1 MTATVLR
8 PRRLALLLAAA
19 LGAHAP
25 SHAQSQDAI
34 RLGEILVTAK
44 PEEIRTLDARELDK
58 RGVTDMSQI
67 ARYETLVTVPAAMSG
82 GANIW
87 DGAGN
92 TGFNIRGVEGNRI
105 GLDLDGI
112 ALPDAAPR
120 PDSSTLNSFGIG
132 RDYFDPET
140 FREVR
145 IGAGSTGA
153 DGGSA
158 GLGGKVSFVTKS
170 PSDYVSPERTVYAE
184 YKAGYHGA
192 NDARMHALTGAAQI
206 GTLQALALAVHRSGE
221 QNKSEGSVPPNPD
234 DWDSDA
240 LLAKLAWR
248 LAPGQKLGFTFDGFR
263 AQHDRRYDNKLGT
276 SYPEGAQQAS
286 ATRRNRASVE
296 HELAAG
302 PWLVES
308 RAYLQDARV
317 EDHTDAQYV
326 LSGQRYAR
334 SIDTGFFNK
343 SKGLAASATRQSG
356 ADSLAFGATVEDQ
369 ESRRPW
375 REDRTVLATGAH
387 QVTSKNRMAD
397 MDTLKLSAFVRGE
410 IVFPLGGLRAT
421 LAPGLRAE
429 YRKLEPK
436 NLENYVV
443 AVPAAARELREDSDR
458 YLSPSLG
465 LTVALSPAID
475 VYGKFTRGY
484 RLPTAAER
492 TGTYDSFS
500 YTGAGTG
507 YATLGNPNLGKERSD
522 AFELGL
528 RGQAAS
534 WLALSASAFQHR
546 YRDFIEYVAQAA
558 DPVNFPTITFG
569 LFRPENIGKARSWG
583 GELSAVAQLGKLAPA
598 LQGFSATL
606 AAGASRGTLEN
617 QRTGKKGAMNS
628 VQPYK
633 TTAGL
638 SWDDA
643 QRRGGASLSA
653 VHTRG
658 KQAQPEVASAQSQPA
673 AYFAVP
679 SVTVVDLAGY
689 WNIGKHAVL
698 NAGIYNLGDKKYWDY
713 AAARTLAA
721 GTTAA
726 TQAEIERQARPG
738 RHLAVNFKLM
748 Y

>member
-1 MTATVLR
+1 MNASVLR
-8 PRRLALLLAAA
+8 PQRLALLLAAA
-19 LGAHAP
+19 LGAHAQ
-25 SHAQSQDAI
+25 AQETT

-44 PEEIRTLDARELDK
+44 PEEIKTIDARELDK

-67 ARYETLVTVPAAMSG
+67 ARYETLVTVPAALSG
-82 GANIW
+82 GANVW

-120 PDSSTLNSFGIG
+120 PDSSTLNSFGVG

-145 IGAGSTGA
+145 IGAGSTSA
-153 DGGSA
+153 DSGSA

-170 PSDYVSPERTVYAE
+170 PSDYVSADKPGYAE

-192 NDARMHALTGAAQI
+192 NNARLHALTGAGQF
-206 GTLQALALAVHRSGE
+206 GDLQALAVAVHRSGE
-221 QNKSEGSVPPNPD
+221 QTESEGSVAPNPD
-234 DWDSDA
+234 EWNSDA

-263 AQHDRRYDNKLGT
+263 AEHERAFDNKLGA
-276 SYPEGAQQAS
+276 SYPQGAMQS
-286 ATRRNRASVE
+286 SRTRRNRISVE

-302 PWLVES
+302 PWLLES
-308 RAYLQDARV
+308 RAYVQDARV
-317 EDHTDAQYV
+317 EDHTDAAYV
-326 LSGQRYAR
+326 VGPQRYAR
-334 SIDTGFFNK
+334 SIDTAFLNK
-343 SKGLAASATRQSG
+343 SKGLAADATRQFGS
-356 ADSLAFGATVEDQ
+356 DSLAFGATVEDQ

-387 QVTSKNRMAD
+387 QVTNKNRMAD

-410 IVFPLGGLRAT
+410 YVFPLAGLRAT
-421 LAPGLRAE
+421 LTPGLRAE

-436 NLENYVV
+436 NLQSYVI
-443 AVPAAARELREDSDR
+443 AVPGAAKEIKADSDS

-465 LTVALSPAID
+465 LTVAVAPDFD

-484 RLPTAAER
+484 RMPTAAER

-500 YTGAGTG
+500 YTGAGNG
-507 YATLGNPNLGKERSD
+507 YATLGNPNLGKESSN

-528 RGQAAS
+528 RGHATR
-534 WLALSASAFQHR
+534 WLMVSASTFYNR
-546 YRDFIEYVAQAA
+546 YKDFIEYVAQPA

-569 LFRPENIGKARSWG
+569 LFRPENIGNARSWG
-583 GELSAVAQLGKLAPA
+583 GELSAVAELGKLTPA
-598 LQGFSATL
+598 LRGFSASL

-617 QRTGKKGAMNS
+617 QRTGNKAGMNS
-628 VQPYK
+628 IQPYK
-633 TTAGL
+633 TTASL
-638 SWDDA
+638 AWDDP
-643 QRRGGASLSA
+643 QKRGGASLTA
-653 VHTRG
+653 FHTRG
-658 KQAQPEVASAQSQPA
+658 KQAEPEVAAAQSQPA

-679 SVTVVDLAGY
+679 AATVVDLAGY
-689 WNIGKHAVL
+689 WKIGKHAEL

-713 AAARTLAA
+713 AAVRTLAA

-738 RHLAVNFKLM
+738 RHVAVNFKLM

>member
-1 MTATVLR
+1 MTASVLR
-8 PRRLALLLAAA
+8 PQRLALLLAAA
-19 LGAHAP
+19 LGAHAA
-25 SHAQSQDAI
+25 HAQEAP

-44 PEEIRTLDARELDK
+44 PEETKTINSRELDK

-67 ARYETLVTVPAAMSG
+67 ARYETLVSVPAALSG

-112 ALPDAAPR
+112 SLPDAAPR
-120 PDSSTLNSFGIG
+120 PDSSTLNSFGVG
-132 RDYFDPET
+132 RDYFDSET

-145 IGAGSTGA
+145 IGAGGTAA

-158 GLGGKVSFVTKS
+158 GLGGKVSFVTKA
-170 PSDYVSPERTVYAE
+170 PSDYVSAERPVYGE
-184 YKAGYHGA
+184 YKVGYQGA
-192 NDARMHALTGAAQI
+192 NNAKLNALTGAAQL
-206 GTLQALALAVHRSGE
+206 GSLQALAVAVHRSGE
-221 QNKSEGSVPPNPD
+221 QTESKGSVQPNPD
-234 DWDSDA
+234 DWSSNA

-263 AQHDRRYDNKLGT
+263 SEHEREFDNKLGT
-276 SYPEGAQQAS
+276 SYPQGAMQS
-286 ATRRNRASVE
+286 SRTRRNRVSVE

-302 PWLVES
+302 QWLVES
-308 RAYLQDARV
+308 RAYVQDARV
-317 EDHTDAQYV
+317 EDHTNAAYV
-326 LSGQRYAR
+326 VGPQRYAR
-334 SIDTGFFNK
+334 SIDTAFLNK
-343 SKGLAASATRQSG
+343 SKGLASSATRQFDTS
-356 ADSLAFGATVEDQ
+356 SIAFGATVEDQ

-397 MDTLKLSAFVRGE
+397 VDTLKLSAFVRGE
-410 IVFPLGGLRAT
+410 LVFPLAGLRAT

-436 NLENYVV
+436 NLQNYVI
-443 AVPAAARELREDSDR
+443 AVPGAAKEIRDDSDS

-465 LTVALSPAID
+465 LTVAVSPDVD

-484 RLPTAAER
+484 RMPTAAER

-500 YTGAGTG
+500 YTGAGNG
-507 YATLGNPNLGKERSD
+507 YATLGNPNLGKESSN

-528 RGQAAS
+528 RGQAS
-534 WLALSASAFQHR
+534 RWLMVSASSFYNR
-546 YRDFIEYVAQAA
+546 YKDFIEYVAQPA

-583 GELSAVAQLGKLAPA
+583 GEFSAVADLGKLAQS
-598 LQGFSATL
+598 LQGFSASL

-617 QRTGKKGAMNS
+617 QRTGKKAGMNS
-628 VQPYK
+628 IQPYK
-633 TTAGL
+633 TTASL
-638 SWDDA
+638 AWDA
-643 QRRGGASLSA
+643 PQKRGGASLTA
-653 VHTRG
+653 FHTRS
-658 KQAQPEVASAQSQPA
+658 KQAEPEVAAAQSQPA
-673 AYFAVP
+673 AYFVVP
-679 SVTVVDLAGY
+679 AATVVDLAGY
-689 WNIGKHAVL
+689 WKFGKHAEL

-713 AAARTLAA
+713 AAVRTLAV

-738 RHLAVNFKLM
+738 RHVAVNFKLM

>member
-1 MTATVLR
+1 MTASVLR
-8 PRRLALLLAAA
+8 PQRLALLLAAA
-19 LGAHAP
+19 LGAHA
-25 SHAQSQDAI
+25 HAQEAT

-44 PEEIRTLDARELDK
+44 PDETKALDARELAK

-67 ARYETLVTVPAAMSG
+67 ARYETLVTVPAALSG

-112 ALPDAAPR
+112 SLPDAAPR
-120 PDSSTLNSFGIG
+120 PDSSTLNSFGVG

-145 IGAGSTGA
+145 IGAGSTAA
-153 DGGSA
+153 DSGSA
-158 GLGGKVSFVTKS
+158 GLGGKVSFVTKA
-170 PSDYVSPERTVYAE
+170 PSDYVSAERPEYAE

-192 NDARMHALTGAAQI
+192 NSARLHALTGAAQI
-206 GTLQALALAVHRSGE
+206 GALQALAVAVHRSGE
-221 QNKSEGSVPPNPD
+221 QTESAGSMAPNPD
-234 DWDSDA
+234 DWSSDA

-263 AQHDRRYDNKLGT
+263 SEHEREFDNKLGS
-276 SYPEGAQQAS
+276 SYPQGAMQTS
-286 ATRRNRASVE
+286 RTRRNRFSVE

-308 RAYLQDARV
+308 RAYVQDARV
-317 EDHTDAQYV
+317 EDHTNAAYV
-326 LSGQRYAR
+326 VGPQRYAR
-334 SIDTGFFNK
+334 SIDTAFLNK
-343 SKGLAASATRQSG
+343 SKGLAASASRQFG
-356 ADSLAFGATVEDQ
+356 ADSIAFGATVEDQ

-375 REDRTVLATGAH
+375 REERTVLASGAR
-387 QVTSKNRMAD
+387 QVTNKNRMAD
-397 MDTLKLSAFVRGE
+397 MDTLKLAAFVRGE
-410 IVFPLGGLRAT
+410 YVFPLAGLRAI

-436 NLENYVV
+436 NLQNYVV
-443 AVPAAARELREDSDR
+443 AIPGPAKEIKEDSDS

-465 LTVALSPAID
+465 LTVALSPD
-475 VYGKFTRGY
+475 FEVYGKFTRGY
-484 RLPTAAER
+484 RMPTAAER

-500 YTGAGTG
+500 YTGAGNG
-507 YATLGNPNLGKERSD
+507 YATLGNPSLGKESSN

-528 RGQAAS
+528 RGHAS
-534 WLALSASAFQHR
+534 RWLMVSASTFYNR
-546 YRDFIEYVAQAA
+546 YKDFIEYVAQPA

-569 LFRPENIGKARSWG
+569 LFRPENIGNARSWG
-583 GELSAVAQLGKLAPA
+583 GELSAVAELGKLAPS
-598 LQGFSATL
+598 LQGFSAAL

-617 QRTGKKGAMNS
+617 NRTGKKAGMNS
-628 VQPYK
+628 IQPYK
-633 TTAGL
+633 TTASL
-638 SWDDA
+638 AWDDP
-643 QRRGGASLSA
+643 QKRGGASLTA
-653 VHTRG
+653 FHTRS
-658 KQAQPEVASAQSQPA
+658 KQAEPDVAAAQSQPA

-679 SVTVVDLAGY
+679 SATVVDLAGY
-689 WNIGKHAVL
+689 WKIGKHAEL

-713 AAARTLAA
+713 AAVRTLAA
-721 GTTAA
+721 ATTAVA
-726 TQAEIERQARPG
+726 QAEIERQARPG